1 MNWNEYLLKNTH
13 QSIDIRESSV
23 YRRGYNEGYFEGFNN
38 AIKIFQ
44 KDLELARLS
53 RPVVIKINNHKINS
67 D

>member
-1 MNWNEYLLKNTH
+1 MKWSDVIYKIKNGEEYKF
-13 QSIDIRESSV
+13 SDV
-23 YRRGYNEGYFEGFNN
+23 YRRGYHEGYFEGFNN